1 MFKIKP
7 LETIDQMFG
16 RFQTMEMLARYAGD
30 HKMFN
35 LMFKDYRHP
44 KDTPRV
50 GYEDNESNAKTTFIS
65 FVSSEI
71 YKDVILENNL

>member
-1 MFKIKP
+1 
-7 LETIDQMFG
+7 
-16 RFQTMEMLARYAGD
+16 
-30 HKMFN
+30 MFN